1 MNASTLAVSII
12 TYRRS
17 DLLDLCLQSLTRAMS
32 KKRYPI
38 YILIQDADPEDMAV
52 LKKHEDL
59 ITEVTHVNKNDE
71 NVEELIN
78 NNRISAWE
86 IPLIGRG
93 HQYVICLEDDV
104 EVSPDIFE
112 FTEEV
117 LAQNAKTQDFWG
129 INYGSFEKPDGM
141 GTYSKLNYGIHGPA
155 SLVGLRSIKKFKLNK
170 LKKFD
175 GAIPWDAW
183 VEPLVKTGFMATSN
197 VSRYRD
203 NGHSGTH
210 ASLQNDSRYFQ
221 KLNESFVHGLTEHAT
236 SYFNSDMEHQW
247 RVDCSIYKENGKTK
261 RYLRFM
267 AVRTYQ
273 IFKTFL

>member
-17 DLLDLCLQSLTRAMS
+17 HLLDLCLQSLSLAMS

-38 YILIQDADPEDMAV
+38 YILIQDADPEDLAI
-52 LKKHEDL
+52 LKKHSDL
-59 ITEVTHVNKNDE
+59 ITETTYVNKNGK

-86 IPLIGRG
+86 IPLIARG

-104 EVSPDIFE
+104 EVSPDIFD

-117 LAQNAKTQDFWG
+117 LAQNVKTKNFWG
-129 INYGSFEKPDGM
+129 INYGSFEKPDEL
-141 GTYSKLNYGIHGPA
+141 GTYSKLHYGIHGPA
-155 SLVGLRSIKKFKLNK
+155 SLVGRESIKKFKLNK
-170 LKKFD
+170 LKKFG

-210 ASLQNDSRYFQ
+210 MSLQNNSHYFQ
-221 KLNESFVHGLTEHAT
+221 KLNESFVYGLTGHAT
-236 SYFNSDMEHQW
+236 SYFNSDIEHQW
-247 RVDCSIYKENGKTK
+247 RADCSIYNEKGKIK
-261 RYLRFM
+261 RHLRFI
-267 AVRTYQ
+267 AVRLYQ

>member
-1 MNASTLAVSII
+1 MTASTLAVSII

-17 DLLDLCLQSLTRAMS
+17 HLLDLCLQSLSVAMS

-38 YILIQDADPEDMAV
+38 YILIQDVNLEDMAI
-52 LKKHEDL
+52 LKKYEDL
-59 ITEVTHVNKNDE
+59 ITEITHVNKNGK

-78 NNRISAWE
+78 DNRISAWE

-117 LAQNAKTQDFWG
+117 LAQNAITKNFWG
-129 INYGSFEKPDGM
+129 INYGSFEKPDEV

-155 SLVGLRSIKKFKLNK
+155 SLVGLSSVKKFKLNK
-170 LKKFD
+170 LKKFG

-221 KLNESFVHGLTEHAT
+221 KLNESFVYGLTANAS
-236 SYFNSDMEHQW
+236 SYFNSDIEHQW
-247 RVDCSIYKENGKTK
+247 RSDCSIYNKKGALK
-261 RYLRFM
+261 RYFHFL
-267 AVRTYQ
+267 AVRVYQ
-273 IFKTFL
+273 IFKSLR

>member
-17 DLLDLCLQSLTRAMS
+17 DLLDLCLQSLTLAMT

-38 YILIQDADPEDMAV
+38 YILIQDADPEDMAI

-59 ITEVTHVNKNDE
+59 ITEVTHVDKNDE

-117 LAQNAKTQDFWG
+117 LAQNAKTKNFWG
-129 INYGSFEKPDGM
+129 INYGSFEKPDGI

-155 SLVGLRSIKKFKLNK
+155 SLVGLRSVKKFKLNK
-170 LKKFD
+170 LKKFG

-210 ASLQNDSRYFQ
+210 ASLRNDSRYFQ
-221 KLNESFVHGLTEHAT
+221 KLNESFVHGLTKHAT

-247 RVDCSIYKENGKTK
+247 RVDCSIYKENGKIK
-261 RYLRFM
+261 RHLRFM